1 MSMQQQLQEYR
12 TCVEQALEEYVIQ
25 SADDRLKEAMRYS
38 LLSPGKRLRG
48 SLCLAACE
56 MAGGTREEALPF
68 AAAIEMIH
76 AYSLI
81 HDDLPAMDN
90 DTLRR
95 GLPTNH
101 VVYGE
106 SMAILAGDGLLTE
119 AFRAMS
125 GSGNPNA
132 LKALAEVAA
141 CSGARGMVGGQ
152 AMDTSLEGTA
162 PDKETVLRIHQG
174 KTAALIRASVLSGMI
189 CAGADEEQLKKGAE
203 YADHL
208 GIAFQ
213 IVDDLLD
220 ITGDEAQLGKHAGKD
235 AQEGKLTWV
244 AAVGEKQARIDAG
257 MHTDRAVQA
266 LESFGNRAEFLQGLA
281 IYILSRVK

>member
-106 SMAILAGDGLLTE
+106 SMAIRGGRRPADRGLPRHERQRESERPEGAGGGGRLLRSPGQWWADRRWTPLWRE
-119 AFRAMS
+119 LLPIRRR
-125 GSGNPNA
+125 
-132 LKALAEVAA
+132 
-141 CSGARGMVGGQ
+141 CSASIR
-152 AMDTSLEGTA
+152 ER
-162 PDKETVLRIHQG
+162 LR
-174 KTAALIRASVLSGMI
+174 R
-189 CAGADEEQLKKGAE
+189 
-203 YADHL
+203 
-208 GIAFQ
+208 
-213 IVDDLLD
+213 
-220 ITGDEAQLGKHAGKD
+220 
-235 AQEGKLTWV
+235 
-244 AAVGEKQARIDAG
+244 
-257 MHTDRAVQA
+257 
-266 LESFGNRAEFLQGLA
+266 
-281 IYILSRVK
+281 